1 MFEILFKSSI
11 VLGLMMRTKSFL
23 VNLQHHV
30 LGVFPANVFDSDQIK
45 SALGTPQVRID
56 HPLGQFEGRK
66 GAKRLPLRLLRPLW
80 LIESTRSKGRKGGFK
95 DNLLEPCDLY
105 MGVQFKLDMCQ

>member
-1 MFEILFKSSI
+1 
-11 VLGLMMRTKSFL
+11 MRTKSFL

-66 GAKRLPLRLLRPLW
+66 GAKRLPLRPLG
-80 LIESTRSKGRKGGFK
+80 LKESNRSKGRKGGFK
-95 DNLLEPCDLY
+95 DNLLELCDLQTVLVLY
-105 MGVQFKLDMCQ
+105 MGVQFKLEMFQ

>member
-1 MFEILFKSSI
+1 
-11 VLGLMMRTKSFL
+11 MRTKSFL

-56 HPLGQFEGRK
+56 HPLGQFEDRK
-66 GAKRLPLRLLRPLW
+66 GAKRLPLRPPLQPLRLK
-80 LIESTRSKGRKGGFK
+80 ESNRSKGRKGGFK
-95 DNLLEPCDLY
+95 DNLLELCDLQTVLVLS
-105 MGVQFKLDMCQ
+105 MGVKFKLEMCQ